1 MHDKEEELANNL
13 RKAGKM
19 VQQAQVQIHTAEAN
33 LKREIAVQKVIAGE
47 QRNLKSNA
55 AQDRWADE
63 QESVYQARID
73 LGIAKGN
80 LEAARCEVMAVE
92 AEFKIWQSKQ
102 ADLRFERRVYGG

>member
-1 MHDKEEELANNL
+1 MQDKQEHLADNL

-19 VQQAQVQIHTAEAN
+19 VQQAQIQIHTAEAN
-33 LKREIAVQKVIAGE
+33 LKREIALQKVIASE
-47 QRNLKSNA
+47 QRTIKSNA

-63 QESVYQARID
+63 QESVYQARLE
-73 LGIAKGN
+73 LGVAKGN

-102 ADLRFERRVYGG
+102 ADLRFERRVYGR

>member
-1 MHDKEEELANNL
+1 MHDKQEKLADNL
-13 RKAGKM
+13 RAAGKM
-19 VQQAQVQIHTAEAN
+19 VRQAQIQIHTAEAT
-33 LKREIAVQKVIAGE
+33 LKREIAIQKVIASE

-63 QESVYQARID
+63 QESVFNARID
-73 LGIAKGN
+73 LGVAKGN

>member
-1 MHDKEEELANNL
+1 MQDKQEHLADNL

-19 VQQAQVQIHTAEAN
+19 VQQAQIQIHTAEAN
-33 LKREIAVQKVIAGE
+33 FKREIALQKVIASE
-47 QRNLKSNA
+47 QRNIKSNA

-63 QESVYQARID
+63 QESVYQARLE
-73 LGIAKGN
+73 LGVAKGN